1 MDDRDKKDPAGS
13 HHFWEEFVGGRSLGR
28 RNSNVQAAGPPKG
41 LGSKTTCP
49 GHRVG
54 CCRGEQ
60 WNPEALDLYGVLEC
74 GGQAT
79 VGCGGSGTLDHSS
92 SSFFFNTARG
102 SHTGSF
108 LRPPGGSPPLTHVGR
123 NPGKDRLWRAVEN
136 THKKPSKSPFLVW
149 TF

>member
-1 MDDRDKKDPAGS
+1 MTGIKKIQQVATISGRNL
-13 HHFWEEFVGGRSLGR
+13 WEEGLLEGGTPTFRPLD
-28 RNSNVQAAGPPKG
+28 PPRGWDQKQPV
-41 LGSKTTCP
+41 LDT
-49 GHRVG
+49 G

-79 VGCGGSGTLDHSS
+79 VGWGGSGTLDHSS
-92 SSFFFNTARG
+92 SSFFFNTTRG